1 MTISAVAL
9 AVASV
14 AAWFLIT
21 PGRVQPETPP
31 AAPEAE
37 AEAELAA
44 V

>member
-9 AVASV
+9 ALAAV
-14 AAWFLIT
+14 AAWFLIA

-31 AAPEAE
+31 AAEAE
-37 AEAELAA
+37 AEPELAT